1 MHQLAFAIAH
11 SYARRDASIA
21 VPVVLRSGSRFVDL
35 VANLDTGAAHCLF
48 ENAYAAEL
56 GLDLTSGALMRFRT
70 ANSSFDAYGHEIEI
84 DVLGIVTHLVLFFF
98 AEPSIRKNVL
108 GRGGWLDR
116 VRLGLVDHDRAVYL
130 SACDFEQD

>member
-11 SYARRDASIA
+11 SYARRDASIT

-35 VANLDTGAAHCLF
+35 VASLDTGAAHCLF

-70 ANSSFDAYGHEIEI
+70 SQYELSTRTGTRLKLTCWGLSLIRWSFSSQ
-84 DVLGIVTHLVLFFF
+84 
-98 AEPSIRKNVL
+98 SRQS
-108 GRGGWLDR
+108 GRT
-116 VRLGLVDHDRAVYL
+116 
-130 SACDFEQD
+130 S